1 MIASSSPIDRSRV
14 TRWPAIILLAAVI
27 ALMAIVDAGDQSGAG
42 GVDLQR
48 PIVPTAGRADALSSA
63 WYCAAGTIVED
74 DFADHTVVIANPSDT
89 DAEAVLTVHPVLAP
103 QPLNID
109 LDAEDVAEDLELV
122 APQADDLG
130 RVLTTV
136 TVPARSVERVLVREL
151 DGVGGEHA
159 AVLVESGVGQMVVE
173 HIISGPAGASL
184 APCLSTS
191 ASEWHFA
198 AGTTRNGARQVI
210 SVFNPFPGDAVV
222 DLTFTADGSAR
233 APQIYEGLVVP
244 SGTVLPIDIT
254 DVVTLFDIVST
265 RLDVRTGRVVADR
278 VLELQTDEGLRGLS
292 VSPGSSAPSL
302 RWVLPSSGPDSGV
315 QAVAI
320 TNPSD
325 VEAEVDLEVRLD
337 VPELNGVVE
346 PIGVRIR
353 EGKTVVVVLSD
364 GAELVGS
371 ASVVDASARVLDDV
385 GYWALVRSLNG
396 VEVVVERFTVST
408 QADPATSASPA
419 LPVAATGHRFTSADG
434 GGEIAI
440 VNTAADRLVSVE
452 IAATFGGDR
461 FAVTTVEVGQAS
473 RLVVDLEALGIP
485 ADALVSLEASEPVFV
500 ERRYRLGDAGQATT
514 ISIPVAGTEVI
525 PDIPF
530 G

>member
-1 MIASSSPIDRSRV
+1 MIAPSTPIDRSRV

-27 ALMAIVDAGDQSGAG
+27 ALMAIVDAGDESAAG
-42 GVDLQR
+42 DADLER
-48 PIVPTAGRADALSSA
+48 AIVPTAGRAEALSSA
-63 WYCAAGTIVED
+63 WYCAAGTIVEG
-74 DFADHTVVIANPSDT
+74 DFADHTVVIANPSGT
-89 DAEAVLTVHPVLAP
+89 DAEVVLTVHPVLAP
-103 QPLNID
+103 QPLAID
-109 LDAEDVAEDLELV
+109 LDAEDLAEELELV
-122 APQADDLG
+122 APEAVDLG

-136 TVPARSVERVLVREL
+136 TVPARSVERVLVRDL

-173 HIISGPAGASL
+173 HIVRGPSGASL

-191 ASEWHFA
+191 ASQWHFA
-198 AGTTRNGARQVI
+198 AGTTRSGARQVI

-254 DVVTLFDIVST
+254 DVVTLFDVVSA

-278 VLELQTDEGLRGLS
+278 LLALDGDEGLLGLS
-292 VSPGSSAPSL
+292 VSPGSSAPAPQ
-302 RWVLPSSGPDSGV
+302 WVLPSSGPAGSVD
-315 QAVAI
+315 AIAI

-353 EGKTVVVVLSD
+353 EGKTVVVVLRG
-364 GAELVGS
+364 GADLVGT

-396 VEVVVERFTVST
+396 VEVIVDRFTLSAE
-408 QADPATSASPA
+408 ADPATSASPA
-419 LPVAATGHRFTSADG
+419 LPVAATGHRLTSADG
-434 GGEIAI
+434 GGEITI
-440 VNTAADRLVSVE
+440 VNPASDRLVTAD
-452 IAATFGGDR
+452 IAATFDGNR
-461 FAVTTVEVGQAS
+461 FEVATVEIGQAA

-485 ADALVSLEASEPVFV
+485 ADALVSVETSDPVFV
-500 ERRYRLGDAGQATT
+500 ERRYRLDGAGQGTAT
-514 ISIPVAGTEVI
+514 SIPVAGTEAVVEV
-525 PDIPF
+525 PF